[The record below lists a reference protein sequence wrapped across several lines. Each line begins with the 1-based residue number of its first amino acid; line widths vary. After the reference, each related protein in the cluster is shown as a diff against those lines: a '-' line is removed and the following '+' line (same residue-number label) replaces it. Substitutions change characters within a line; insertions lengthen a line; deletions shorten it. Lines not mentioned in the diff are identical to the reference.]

1 MLEKHSSTWNKNFDP
16 IESTVRQRLAR
27 VLIEDNKP
35 KEALDIV
42 IATDIFDQA
51 LYEIKGDAENL
62 LGLKEEAKLSY
73 LQAIASAQN
82 QSIQA
87 LLRMKLADLEI
98 KE

>member
-1 MLEKHSSTWNKNFDP
+1 MPLGFVFVTMFCIFLLRITHLHTTILP
-16 IESTVRQRLAR
+16 ICRAMYSIIRDHV
-27 VLIEDNKP
+27 
-35 KEALDIV
+35 
-42 IATDIFDQA
+42 

-73 LQAIASAQN
+73 LQAITSAQS
-82 QSIQA
+82 QAIQA

>member
-1 MLEKHSSTWNKNFDP
+1 VFDH
-16 IESTVRQRLAR
+16 V
-27 VLIEDNKP
+27 
-35 KEALDIV
+35 
-42 IATDIFDQA
+42 

-73 LQAIASAQN
+73 LQAIALAQS